1 MLILKNIT
9 VIAIMILLTGFA
21 AGAADGIIVNLSTA
35 SCPYADSHLKD
46 KLDTYLSTVEKVPII
61 SDSGA
66 AFMSG
71 KKAARVDFSL
81 LVERGKQLQGRFLV
95 DIMIDRIDLEKRK
108 LTVIPLLMY
117 RYRVYGI
124 VSGTMRIIDIV
135 KNRVVKMEKVYFD
148 LKASD
153 QWQLVDD
160 ETNDPALSI
169 PPDDKLILFD
179 RLEEKAAAGLFEEI
193 NKLIRGNH
201 FGG

>member
-1 MLILKNIT
+1 MFILKKIT
-9 VIAIMILLTGFA
+9 AVVIMILLTGFT
-21 AGAADGIIVNLSTA
+21 AGAADGIIVNLSTV

-71 KKAARVDFSL
+71 TKAARVDFSL
-81 LVERGKQLQGRFLV
+81 LVERGKQMQGRFLV

-124 VSGTMRIIDIV
+124 VSGTLRIIDIV